1 MGDSFDGKLKP
12 SLASQLNN
20 LKNQGRIERERVSIA
35 LQRRGT
41 DDTGVESTGGGKGA
55 TFEEK
60 GGASPSQDEASP
72 FQRTSSREALRAM
85 LHGGAQV
92 EDSARRNQS
101 VTSFEV
107 ASPDVANREKDAKA
121 EQPRPLYN
129 SLQVDVANLL
139 VNVSCRVAAFLLGG
153 GLCDVTLELE
163 DKDVLPTN

>member
-1 MGDSFDGKLKP
+1 MGDGFDGKLKT

-41 DDTGVESTGGGKGA
+41 DDTGVESTGGGKGVA
-55 TFEEK
+55 LEEK
-60 GGASPSQDEASP
+60 GGAGPSPDEASP

-85 LHGGAQV
+85 LHGGAQA
-92 EDSARRNQS
+92 DDFARRSQS
-101 VTSFEV
+101 ATSFEV
-107 ASPDVANREKDAKA
+107 ASPDVAHKEKDTKA

-139 VNVSCRVAAFLLGG
+139 VNVSDEC
-153 GLCDVTLELE
+153 
-163 DKDVLPTN
+163 